1 MRSELIGA
9 GALLSALLALS
20 CCGTALLFLI
30 FGVSMASFGFLD
42 VLTPYR
48 IWFQLLSVLLLALA
62 WGRYYRR
69 RFCARNG
76 KSSFW
81 VLLGISL
88 LLVALLAIPYMEFE

>member
-1 MRSELIGA
+1 MRFELLGL
-9 GALLSALLALS
+9 GALVSGLLALS

-30 FGVSMASFGFLD
+30 FGVSMASFAFLD
-42 VLTPYR
+42 ALAPYQV
-48 IWFQLLSVLLLALA
+48 WFQLLSVGLLLLA

-88 LLVALLAIPYMEFE
+88 LLGVLLAIPYMEFS

>member
-1 MRSELIGA
+1 MRSELIGL
-9 GALLSALLALS
+9 GALISGLLALS

-42 VLTPYR
+42 ALAPYR
-48 IWFQLLSVLLLALA
+48 IWFQLLSVALLLLA

-76 KSSFW
+76 RSSFW
-81 VLLGISL
+81 LLLGISVVL
-88 LLVALLAIPYMEFE
+88 AILLAVPYMEFE